1 VFQGVVRVEH
11 LSAPEDHVKEVL
23 ERAKKEYITRTY
35 NLGDWSKDDH
45 VDFLE
50 KLAVKSGKLLKGGE
64 PDISTVSQSWTIALH
79 TFSGRIGT
87 FLAWLY
93 FTFLPYIIS
102 LDSYSDSCLTC

>member
-1 VFQGVVRVEH
+1 MEH

-64 PDISTVSQSWTIALH
+64 PDISTV
-79 TFSGRIGT
+79 
-87 FLAWLY
+87 
-93 FTFLPYIIS
+93 
-102 LDSYSDSCLTC
+102 CLTPYLAQFYHGCCHLTLTLWGVIDGKDGAA